1 MRKLISLENLAN
13 LKPETLSLITK
24 IKFEENCLFFK
35 VLKAFCEEEN
45 KKWFEDFMF
54 EFNKNIYKQ
63 VILYKKLDKDE
74 GTKNIKFNLYMGRYM
89 YYPETMALSKFADKT
104 TFLNSYKTYYSN
116 NEVSPTLY
124 FRKETTKNIFLEY
137 ELVDNSKELAF
148 TIFKE

>member
-1 MRKLISLENLAN
+1 MDRS
-13 LKPETLSLITK
+13 
-24 IKFEENCLFFK
+24 F
-35 VLKAFCEEEN
+35 
-45 KKWFEDFMF
+45 
-54 EFNKNIYKQ
+54 
-63 VILYKKLDKDE
+63 
-74 GTKNIKFNLYMGRYM
+74 
-89 YYPETMALSKFADKT
+89 YYIETMSLSKFANMT

>member
-1 MRKLISLENLAN
+1 MRKLISMANLAN

-45 KKWFEDFMF
+45 KEWFDSILK
-54 EFNKNIYKQ
+54 EFNKNIQNQITIYHK
-63 VILYKKLDKDE
+63 IDKDE
-74 GTKNIKFNLYMGRYM
+74 GTKNIKFNLYMGRGM

-116 NEVSPTLY
+116 NEVSPILY
-124 FRKETTKNIFLEY
+124 FRKETTKNNVHEY
-137 ELVDNSKELAF
+137 ELEDNSKELAF
-148 TIFKE
+148 PIFKE